1 MKIKNERSPID
12 KPKDCKDSHPDT
24 LIEVMKQEHSKMS
37 GVIFNEVLD
46 QFFDIKKEEQSIK
59 YIGSY
64 SNGLGTE
71 YDGST
76 DCGSSDDDTGETSN
90 KETHLPGK

>member
-1 MKIKNERSPID
+1 MKCWIS
-12 KPKDCKDSHPDT
+12 
-24 LIEVMKQEHSKMS
+24 
-37 GVIFNEVLD
+37 
-46 QFFDIKKEEQSIK
+46 FFDIKKEEQSIK

-90 KETHLPGK
+90 KKTHLHGK